1 MSTKP
6 NDANPLAPPAARRGA
21 RLDQLLDKLR
31 ARTDH
36 DGAPRPGYAG
46 NVAALRAEIATLEA
60 ASSPTG
66 DEVVGAAG

>member
-6 NDANPLAPPAARRGA
+6 RDANDLGAASAPPAARRGA
-21 RLDQLLDKLR
+21 RLTQLLGKLA

-60 ASSPTG
+60 YAPQTP
-66 DEVVGAAG
+66 ENAA